1 MENALNKG
9 TKGIWI
15 GVDLGTTNST
25 GEYLSQFY
33 YKDSMVDAFLKLSNP
48 HHRKQSR
55 ILFAFQ
61 IQG

>member
-1 MENALNKG
+1 MENALNKE

-33 YKDSMVDAFLKLSNP
+33 YKDSMVDAFLNLSNP
-48 HHRKQSR
+48 HHRKQSC
-55 ILFAFQ
+55 ILFAFK
-61 IQG
+61 IKG

>member
-9 TKGIWI
+9 PKGIWI

-33 YKDSMVDAFLKLSNP
+33 TKIRWSMHS
-48 HHRKQSR
+48 
-55 ILFAFQ
+55 
-61 IQG
+61 